1 MVKRP
6 PNLYKFWNELKRRK
20 VVRAAFVYIAAA
32 WAIIEASDTIF
43 PRLGLP
49 EWTVTFVM
57 ILLIIV
63 FVLVVIL
70 TWVYDITPEGI
81 KVTRDLEDEL
91 EENKAK
97 ASAGGK
103 VVHVTEKQQD
113 TVEQS
118 ELQQRIQDLE
128 KELSDARKASYRTMG
143 LLFLKKILVPVL
155 VVTAMVILV
164 LNRDSLIHAL
174 GFGSKERE
182 IARIHNGNAK
192 VLIDNED
199 YPGARREVELALESD
214 PDYSYAWSNMAV
226 INYREGN
233 LNEAINQTIKAVEL
247 DPANCTAP
255 YNLAYALD
263 DSGDSKQAVYWYNEA
278 LRIASE
284 ARVDS
289 VFTAASSA
297 LGRLYNSTGLPSNAI
312 IVLSRAKELYPGS
325 KYNYLIFKNLG
336 NAFFLQHQVDSALK
350 YLELSV
356 EINPNEPETNLF
368 LARAY
373 EEDKQLNKSIG
384 QWQNYIDLETDTT
397 KINAAE
403 EHLKEL
409 FNRQSQ
415 EINQ

>member
-1 MVKRP
+1 
-6 PNLYKFWNELKRRK
+6 
-20 VVRAAFVYIAAA
+20 VYLAAA

-49 EWTVTFVM
+49 DWTVTFVM

-63 FVLVVIL
+63 FVFVVIL

-97 ASAGGK
+97 ASAAEK
-103 VVHVTEKQQD
+103 VIPVTEKQVD
-113 TVEQS
+113 TVEQG
-118 ELQQRIQDLE
+118 ELQQRLQDLE

-155 VVTAMVILV
+155 VVAALVILV

-174 GFGSKERE
+174 GFGSKGRE

-199 YPGARREVELALESD
+199 YQGARREVELALESD

-263 DSGDSKQAVYWYNEA
+263 DSGDSKQAIYWYIEA

-284 ARVDS
+284 AKVDS

-297 LGRLYNSTGLPSNAI
+297 LGRLYNLTGLPSKAI
-312 IVLSRAKELYPGS
+312 VVLSRAKDLYPRS

-336 NAFFLQHQVDSALK
+336 NAFLLQHQVDSALK

-356 EINPNEPETNLF
+356 EINPDERETNLF

-373 EEDKQLNKSIG
+373 EDDEQLDKSIE
-384 QWQNYIDLETDTT
+384 QWQNYINLELDTSKT
-397 KINAAE
+397 STAKK
-403 EHLKEL
+403 HLKEL
-409 FNRQSQ
+409 AIRRLQ
-415 EINQ
+415 EIAR